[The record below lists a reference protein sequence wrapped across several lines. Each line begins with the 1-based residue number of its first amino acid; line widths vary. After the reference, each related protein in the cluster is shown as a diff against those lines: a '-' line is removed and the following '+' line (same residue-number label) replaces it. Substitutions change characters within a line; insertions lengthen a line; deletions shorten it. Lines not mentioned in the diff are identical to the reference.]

1 MQDLERS
8 IKDLEQARNEIS
20 QLQAAREPTM
30 SCSRWAR
37 LGTVG
42 GARVQLHNLEARCH
56 GNRLLPHDPRP
67 ISI

>member
-1 MQDLERS
+1 
-8 IKDLEQARNEIS
+8 
-20 QLQAAREPTM
+20 M
-30 SCSRWAR
+30 SCSRCAR